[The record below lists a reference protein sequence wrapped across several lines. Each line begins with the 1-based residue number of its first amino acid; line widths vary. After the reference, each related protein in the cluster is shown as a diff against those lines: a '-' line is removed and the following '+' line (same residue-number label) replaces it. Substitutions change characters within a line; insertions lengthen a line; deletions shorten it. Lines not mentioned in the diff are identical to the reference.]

1 MGRNETPGDAATL
14 QEADRVYVRSGGSF
28 KELVVSLLTS
38 ESFLYR
44 SVQAHGAKK

>member
-1 MGRNETPGDAATL
+1 VQP
-14 QEADRVYVRSGGSF
+14 EADRVYMKSGGSF

-44 SVQAHGAKK
+44 LVQSQGAKK